1 MESKNWLITKFSDE
15 NGSIDAFALS
25 EYIKK

>member
-15 NGSIDAFALS
+15 NGSINAFALS